1 MQIDTRSSEETRVVQ
16 GILVAGAVCTS
27 PPQDSSA
34 LRQPTNEVSMATS
47 PKLREVPREQ
57 QQEQQQQQS
66 ASAAAP
72 VVRAIDVGF
81 GLVKFS
87 LPAEGGVRF
96 SSFPAMA
103 IPADV
108 SAVRSLSTRRRDTFD
123 VPVNGAQYE
132 VGRDV
137 GLAQAGGSFGR
148 DVTDEFYRGAI
159 YEALT
164 KGALRYMAEAGDTA
178 IDVLVLGLP
187 VNQYNDSKRRDYLR
201 DTYQRAVELGD
212 GKTLQV
218 RKVVVQAQPMG
229 GYAALEEHFDEL
241 NQAIK
246 ETGGA
251 LQSLQSVDD
260 LDDLTVL
267 MVDPGEHTLDWLLIQ
282 QGSINPRA
290 SGAAS
295 DAGRHRVVRAVQ
307 ESLAA
312 DIGRPLGPA
321 VVPRINEALRLH
333 QPVKLSGVA
342 HDLNKY
348 EPQIMSV
355 VEDSLNRMIDGLRDA
370 HEIIDLIVLVGG
382 HPERYRD
389 VLKRRFPAIPV
400 FVMPESMSANVR
412 GFQMIGEAMAEA
424 G

>member
-1 MQIDTRSSEETRVVQ
+1 MAQSS
-16 GILVAGAVCTS
+16 S
-27 PPQDSSA
+27 
-34 LRQPTNEVSMATS
+34 
-47 PKLREVPREQ
+47 KLREVARPEKDRSE
-57 QQEQQQQQS
+57 S
-66 ASAAAP
+66 PSP

-81 GLVKFS
+81 GLVKLS
-87 LPAEGGVRF
+87 LRTADGVGF
-96 SSFPAMA
+96 INFPSMA
-103 IPADV
+103 IPADA
-108 SAVRSLSTRRRDTFD
+108 SAVRTLGTRRRDTFD
-123 VPVNGAQYE
+123 VPVHGANYE

-178 IDVLVLGLP
+178 IDLLVLGLP
-187 VNQYNDSKRRDYLR
+187 VNQYNDAKRRDYLR
-201 DTYQRAVELGD
+201 ATYEGDIEIGD
-212 GKTLQV
+212 GKKIQV
-218 RKVVVQAQPMG
+218 RKVIVQAQPMG
-229 GYAALEEHFDEL
+229 GYAALDDHLDEL
-241 NQAIK
+241 NRVISSTK
-246 ETGGA
+246 GA
-251 LQSLQSVDD
+251 LQPLASGEA
-260 LDDLTVL
+260 LDDLAVL

-282 QGSINPRA
+282 QGTINPRA

-295 DAGRHRVVRAVQ
+295 DAGRHRVVRAVL

-312 DIGRPLGPA
+312 DVGRPLGPA
-321 VVPRINEALRLH
+321 VMPRINEALRQK

-342 HDLNKY
+342 HDLTRY
-348 EPQIMSV
+348 EPVIMSDI
-355 VEDSLNRMIDGLRDA
+355 EDSINRMVDGLRDA

-389 VLKRRFPAIPV
+389 VLSRRFPAIPV

-412 GFQMIGEAMAEA
+412 GFQMIGEALAE

>member
-1 MQIDTRSSEETRVVQ
+1 MIDQRM
-16 GILVAGAVCTS
+16 
-27 PPQDSSA
+27 
-34 LRQPTNEVSMATS
+34 EVSMATTPS
-47 PKLREVPREQ
+47 AKLRDVSREPKPDP
-57 QQEQQQQQS
+57 
-66 ASAAAP
+66 APTPGP

-87 LPAEGGVRF
+87 LPAEGGVTF
-96 SSFPAMA
+96 SSFPSMA

-123 VPVNGAQYE
+123 VPVGGALYE

-137 GLAQAGGSFGR
+137 GLALAGGSFGR

-159 YEALT
+159 YEAVT
-164 KGALRYMAEAGDTA
+164 KGALRYMAEAGDAT
-178 IDVLVLGLP
+178 IDVLVTGLP
-187 VNQYNDSKRRDYLR
+187 VNQYNDAKRRDYLR
-201 DTYQRAVELGD
+201 DTYERAVEVGD
-212 GKTLQV
+212 GKTVQV
-218 RKVVVQAQPMG
+218 RKLVVQAQPMG

-241 NQAIK
+241 NRAIR

-251 LQSLQSVDD
+251 LQPLQSIDA
-260 LDDLTVL
+260 LDELTVL

-295 DAGRHRVVRAVQ
+295 DAGRHRVIRAVQ
-307 ESLAA
+307 ESLSA

-321 VVPRINEALRLH
+321 VAPRINEALRLK

-342 HDLNKY
+342 YELGKY
-348 EPQIMSV
+348 EPQIMGV

-400 FVMPESMSANVR
+400 FVTPEPMSANVR
-412 GFQMIGEAMAEA
+412 GFQMIGEAMAAEER
-424 G
+424 

>member
-1 MQIDTRSSEETRVVQ
+1 MAPSNNSS
-16 GILVAGAVCTS
+16 
-27 PPQDSSA
+27 
-34 LRQPTNEVSMATS
+34 
-47 PKLREVPREQ
+47 KLREVPREQ
-57 QQEQQQQQS
+57 PDS
-66 ASAAAP
+66 AGAP

-87 LPAEGGVRF
+87 LPGEGGVRF
-96 SSFPAMA
+96 SSFPSMA

-123 VPVNGAQYE
+123 VPVGGAQYE

-148 DVTDEFYRGAI
+148 DVTDEFYKGAI

-164 KGALRYMAEAGDTA
+164 KGALRYMAEAGDSA
-178 IDVLVLGLP
+178 VDVLVLGLP
-187 VNQYNDSKRRDYLR
+187 VNQYNDAKRRDHLR
-201 DTYQRAVELGD
+201 QTYEGRLELGD
-212 GKTLQV
+212 GKTIEV

-229 GYAALEEHFDEL
+229 GYAALEDHFDAL
-241 NQAIK
+241 NQVIQS
-246 ETGGA
+246 TDGA
-251 LQSLQSVDD
+251 LKPLGSIDE
-260 LDDLTVL
+260 LDDLAVL
-267 MVDPGEHTLDWLLIQ
+267 LVDPGEHTLDWLLIQ
-282 QGSINPRA
+282 QGSINARA

-295 DAGRHRVVRAVQ
+295 DAGRHRVIRAVQ
-307 ESLAA
+307 ESLGA

-321 VVPRINEALRLH
+321 VAPRINEALRQE

-342 HDLNKY
+342 HELGKY

-382 HPERYRD
+382 HPGRYRD
-389 VLKRRFPAIPV
+389 VLSRRFPAIPV
-400 FVMPESMSANVR
+400 FVVPEAMSANVR
-412 GFQMIGEAMAEA
+412 GFQMIGEAMAESA
-424 G
+424 Q

>member
-1 MQIDTRSSEETRVVQ
+1 
-16 GILVAGAVCTS
+16 
-27 PPQDSSA
+27 
-34 LRQPTNEVSMATS
+34 MAPS
-47 PKLREVPREQ
+47 NASKIREVPRPE
-57 QQEQQQQQS
+57 S
-66 ASAAAP
+66 SAATGP

-81 GLVKFS
+81 GLVKLS
-87 LPAEGGVRF
+87 VPAEGGVRF
-96 SSFPAMA
+96 IHFPAMA
-103 IPADV
+103 IPSDA

-123 VPVNGAQYE
+123 VPVNGASYE

-137 GLAQAGGSFGR
+137 GLAQSGGSFGR
-148 DVTDEFYRGAI
+148 DVTDEFYRGPI

-164 KGALRYMAEAGDTA
+164 KGALRYMAEAGDSV

-187 VNQYNDSKRRDYLR
+187 VNQYNDAKRRDHLR
-201 DTYQRAVELGD
+201 STYEGELDLGD
-212 GKTLQV
+212 GKTIQV

-229 GYAALEEHFDEL
+229 GYAALEDHLEELNAVIEKTHGALAPLPSGDALDEL
-241 NQAIK
+241 
-246 ETGGA
+246 
-251 LQSLQSVDD
+251 S
-260 LDDLTVL
+260 VL

-282 QGSINPRA
+282 QGTINPRA

-307 ESLAA
+307 ESLAS

-321 VVPRINEALRLH
+321 VAPRINEALRRR

-342 HDLNKY
+342 HDLDKY

-355 VEDSLNRMIDGLRDA
+355 IEDSLNRMVDGLRDA
-370 HEIIDLIVLVGG
+370 HEIVDLIVLVGG

-389 VLKRRFPAIPV
+389 VLSRRFPAIPV
-400 FVMPESMSANVR
+400 FVMPEAMAANVR
-412 GFQMIGEAMAEA
+412 GFQLIGEALAA